1 MVLSTKRL
9 RKKRLWRKLSIDRSR
24 SYCKK
29 RSKWSIKAHTSV
41 GKDAALTTGAHVRI
55 AWLYFAAV
63 VDVDKASLLGQA
75 PLSSLRNEA

>member
-1 MVLSTKRL
+1 MALSTKRL
-9 RKKRLWRKLSIDRSR
+9 RNKRLRRKLSIYRSR
-24 SYCKK
+24 SHCKK
-29 RSKWSIKAHTSV
+29 RSKWSIKARTSA
-41 GKDAALTTGAHVRI
+41 GKDAALTAGAHVNI